1 MNNIYCDILFA
12 SYNSYMTKKKRGL
25 SLFAITMINIIAVD
39 SIRTLPIAAQ
49 FGFSLVFYYLI
60 GGLFFLIP
68 SALIAAELGTA
79 WPETGGLYI
88 WIKEAFG
95 KKTGSIIIWLNWI
108 YNLAWYPTI
117 MALIAGISAYL
128 INPDLATN
136 KYYMITIILGL
147 FWLATF
153 LNCLGMHVSS
163 WISTAGAIFG
173 TLLPMLFIIVL
184 GFIYYFQGRPLAID
198 INASTFFPQET
209 GMDNLA
215 FFSSILF
222 GLLGLEM
229 AATHAREMKNP
240 KRDYPKS
247 LFFSVI
253 AILASIILSSL
264 AIAIVV
270 PKGELNLVVGLLQA
284 FQLFFETFNIPYFTY
299 IIAIAII
306 LGALSAVSAWIIGPT
321 KGIMVASKDG
331 TLPKFLT
338 KQNRAGAPSNALIT
352 QGVIVTILST
362 FYLFMPSVNS
372 TFIFFSII
380 TAQLA
385 MIVYITLFA
394 AGIYLHHKKGEV
406 KRSFKIPFGNFGIWL
421 VGLAGISI
429 STFAF
434 LVGFV
439 PPKNA
444 LIENVYLYEALLV
457 GVMIAI
463 SFLPLLFTKFCS
475 K

>member
-1 MNNIYCDILFA
+1 MP
-12 SYNSYMTKKKRGL
+12 TKKKRL

-49 FGFSLVFYYLI
+49 YGFSLVFYYLL
-60 GGLFFLIP
+60 GGLFFLVP

-79 WPETGGLYI
+79 WPQTGGLYI

-95 KKTGSIIIWLNWI
+95 KKCGATIIWLNWV

-128 INPDLATN
+128 INPALATN

-153 LNCLGMHVSS
+153 LNCLGMHLSS

-173 TLLPMLFIIVL
+173 TLLPMLFIITL
-184 GFIYYFQGRPLAID
+184 GFIYFFKGRPLAIEM
-198 INASTFFPQET
+198 SWGTFFPEKT
-209 GMDNLA
+209 GIDKLA

-229 AATHAREMKNP
+229 AATHAGEMRNP

-247 LFFSVI
+247 LFISVI
-253 AILASIILSSL
+253 VILLSIIFSSL
-264 AIAIVV
+264 AISIVV
-270 PKGELNLVVGLLQA
+270 PSHELNLVVGILQA
-284 FQLFFETFNIPYFTY
+284 FEIFFAAFNIPYFTY
-299 IIAIAII
+299 IIAGAIV
-306 LGALSAVSAWIIGPT
+306 LGALSAVSTWIIGPT
-321 KGIMVASKDG
+321 KGIMVASKDRS
-331 TLPKFLT
+331 LPKFLT
-338 KQNRAGAPSNALIT
+338 KQNKAGVPVNALLM
-352 QGVIVTILST
+352 QGIIVTILST
-362 FYLFMPSVNS
+362 FYLFLPSIN
-372 TFIFFSII
+372 TAFIFLSII

-406 KRSFKIPFGNFGIWL
+406 ARSFKVPGGDKGIWA
-421 VGLAGISI
+421 VGLAGITI
-429 STFAF
+429 CLFAF
-434 LVGFV
+434 MVGFI
-439 PPKNA
+439 PPKAA
-444 LIENVYLYEALLV
+444 LIENILLYESLLV
-457 GVMIAI
+457 GVMIII
-463 SFLPLLFTKFCS
+463 SFFPLLFAKISS